1 MISRSLG
8 QITPMVNGTASRSL
22 SPDIV
27 INGVSTDS
35 RTTGAG
41 HLFIPLDIGGQFDG
55 HDYVLE
61 AFAKGAIAAL
71 WQRNRVKPDGAETLP
86 LIEVDDTT
94 IALQM
99 LAASYLQ
106 TLPTR
111 VIGITG
117 SNGKTSTKD
126 MVAAVLASKYKV
138 HKTAG
143 NLNNHIG
150 LPLTILQLD
159 ESFDFVVLEMGM
171 RGLGEISI
179 LTHIAKPDV
188 AIITNIGE
196 AHLEL
201 LGSREGIAKA
211 KTEIVEGL
219 KENGLFIY
227 HGDEPLIDQVIPG
240 ISTSKAYQT
249 IRFGHGD
256 TNELVPTQIESSS
269 RGTSFRLNLPDTP
282 SFWIPALGAHNVTN
296 AMAAIAVGR
305 HFGLTYE
312 QIKLGLANF
321 ELTGMRIEL
330 TEGPN
335 RLTLLND
342 AYNASPASTRAAIRL
357 LEALDGYTRKFVVLG
372 DMLELGMQEVE
383 YHRQIGYELNPERID
398 AVFTY
403 GKLAAH
409 IADAAKDAYN
419 SELVYTYDD
428 KIELIAKLN
437 SLLRPGDIVLVKGS
451 RGMRM
456 EEVIQALL
464 KGNDY
469 DRS

>member
-8 QITPMVNGTASRSL
+8 QITHMVNGTANRSL
-22 SPDIV
+22 SPDII

-35 RTTGAG
+35 RTIREG

-55 HDYVLE
+55 HHYVLE
-61 AFAKGAIAAL
+61 AFAKGAVAAL
-71 WQRNRVKPDGAETLP
+71 WQCNRVKPDGLEKLP

-94 IALQM
+94 VALQM
-99 LAASYLQ
+99 LAGSYLQ

-171 RGLGEISI
+171 RGLGEISL

-227 HGDEPLIDQVIPG
+227 HGDEPLIDQVISNIP
-240 ISTSKAYQT
+240 TSNAYQT
-249 IRFGHGD
+249 IRFGQGD
-256 TNELVPTQIESSS
+256 SNDFVPTQIDSTS
-269 RGTSFRLNLPDTP
+269 RGTRFRLNVPNTP
-282 SFWIPALGAHNVTN
+282 LFWIPALGAHNVTN

-305 HFGLTYE
+305 HFGMSYE
-312 QIKLGLANF
+312 QIKLGLADF

-330 TEGPN
+330 IEGPN
-335 RLTLLND
+335 GLTLLND

-357 LEALDGYTRKFVVLG
+357 LEALDGYNRKFVVLG
-372 DMLELGMQEVE
+372 DMLELGIQEVE
-383 YHRQIGYELNPERID
+383 YHRQIGYELNPDRID
-398 AVFTY
+398 VVFTY
-403 GKLAAH
+403 GKLAAQ
-409 IADAAKDAYN
+409 IADAAKDAYCGK
-419 SELVYTYDD
+419 LLYTYDD
-428 KIELIAKLN
+428 KLELIAMLK
-437 SLLRPGDIVLVKGS
+437 SLLQPGDIVLVKGS

-469 DRS
+469 D